1 MIRARYDTDGEHH
14 RLTLSGHAHY
24 DERGKDIVCAS
35 VSAIVYALLGW
46 LENNPGDL
54 DSVSADVKSGDVLIE
69 CNGGEY
75 TAVAFSMAAIGL
87 EQVAYTYP
95 DHVAIDITG
104 L

>member
-1 MIRARYDTDGEHH
+1 MIQAQYYTDGERH
-14 RLTLSGHAHY
+14 RLALSGHAHY

-46 LENNPGDL
+46 LENNPDDL
-54 DSVSADVKSGDVLIE
+54 ENVSTDVKSGNVLIE
-69 CNGGEY
+69 CIGGEY
-75 TAVAFSMAAIGL
+75 AAVAFSMAAIGL